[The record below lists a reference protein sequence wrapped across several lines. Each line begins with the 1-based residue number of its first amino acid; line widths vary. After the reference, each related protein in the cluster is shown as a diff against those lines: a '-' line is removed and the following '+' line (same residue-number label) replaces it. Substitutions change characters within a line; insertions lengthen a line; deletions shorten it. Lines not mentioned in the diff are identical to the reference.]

1 MRTLLMTTAALFA
14 VSSGG
19 AMAQDDA
26 AATAARALLL
36 PMLQETAPGKAGEV
50 LTDCVIASATP
61 EEVAAFAAA
70 TGPSMEIGA
79 SITEIL
85 TRPSATT
92 CMTAATE

>member
-1 MRTLLMTTAALFA
+1 MRTLAMTMAALFA

-26 AATAARALLL
+26 AAVAAKALLL

-50 LTDCVIASATP
+50 LTDCVIMAATP
-61 EEVAAFAAA
+61 EELAAFAAA
-70 TGPSMEIGA
+70 TGPSMEIGT
-79 SITEIL
+79 SVTEIL
-85 TRPSATT
+85 ARPDATS